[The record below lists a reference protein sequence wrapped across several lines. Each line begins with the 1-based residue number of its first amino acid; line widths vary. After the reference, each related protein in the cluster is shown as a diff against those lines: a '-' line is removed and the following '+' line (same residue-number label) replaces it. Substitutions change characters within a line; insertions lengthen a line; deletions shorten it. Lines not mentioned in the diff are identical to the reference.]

1 VRAGWEGGMVSLLA
15 FDRAGWEGGMVSL
28 LAFDQH

>member
-1 VRAGWEGGMVSLLA
+1 MRAGWEGGMVSLLA

-28 LAFDQH
+28 